1 VRVWV
6 GVWPPAEVLDRLEEL
21 LRPAEA
27 ALRWTRREQ
36 WHVTLEFLGE
46 VAEDRVEP
54 LADALQ
60 VGTAGSPSRTV
71 ALGPATVRLGRGQ
84 LVVPVAGV
92 DDLAAAVRAAT
103 SGVLARPPED
113 RPSRGHL
120 TVARS
125 RGRQPIPRSLEGTPV
140 AAAWTVD
147 EVALV
152 RSHLGQGPARYE
164 TLATAPL
171 AP

>member
-1 VRVWV
+1 VRLFVTA
-6 GVWPPAEVLDRLEEL
+6 WPTEDVCDVLAQLP
-21 LRPAEA
+21 RPADA
-27 ALRWTRREQ
+27 AVRWTRRDQ

-46 VAEDRVEP
+46 VGEDRIEA
-54 LADALQ
+54 LAGALR
-60 VGTAGSPSRTV
+60 VGAAGSPSRTV

-84 LVVPVAGV
+84 LVVPVAGG

-103 SGVLARPPED
+103 TGVLARPQED
-113 RPSRGHL
+113 RSFRGHL
-120 TVARS
+120 TVARA

-140 AAAWTVD
+140 EAAWTVA

>member
-1 VRVWV
+1 VRLFVTA
-6 GVWPPAEVLDRLEEL
+6 WPTEDVCDVLAQLP
-21 LRPAEA
+21 RPADA
-27 ALRWTRREQ
+27 AVRWTRRDQ

-46 VAEDRVEP
+46 VGEDRIEA
-54 LADALQ
+54 LAGALR
-60 VGTAGSPSRTV
+60 VGAAGSPSRTV
-71 ALGPATVRLGRGQ
+71 ALGPATVRMGRGQ

-92 DDLAAAVRAAT
+92 DDIAAAVRAVT
-103 SGVLARPPED
+103 TGVLARPPED
-113 RPSRGHL
+113 RSFRGHL
-120 TVARS
+120 TVARA

-140 AAAWTVD
+140 EAAWTVA